1 MRLRMIDSGGTE
13 NGDGQ
18 LRRISWFI
26 SWHVIQ
32 SDPRSKTYWG
42 SETSP
47 YFRKSNRQIAELT
60 SPVTLRKQTTT
71 NCSNRQK
78 IQFRKRQI
86 STQKLSASSKNSSL
100 AEESRPQVSNRERL
114 ELEIPQ
120 LIENKRPRPVL
131 IANFE
136 PIHFPVFPPGRSR

>member
-1 MRLRMIDSGGTE
+1 MIDSGGTE

-47 YFRKSNRQIAELT
+47 YFRKLNRQIAELT
-60 SPVTLRKQTTT
+60 SPVTLRKQTTA

-78 IQFRKRQI
+78 IQFRKNEV
-86 STQKLSASSKNSSL
+86 STQKLRASSSIRSL
-100 AEESRPQVSNRERL
+100 TEVGDPRISNRERL

>member
-1 MRLRMIDSGGTE
+1 MRLRGQVRGGA
-13 NGDGQ
+13 GQ
-18 LRRISWFI
+18 LCEGEQSREDSRSNNPGPFQAQLQTLIQANPFRR
-26 SWHVIQ
+26 
-32 SDPRSKTYWG
+32 KL
-42 SETSP
+42 
-47 YFRKSNRQIAELT
+47 NRQIAELEPAL
-60 SPVTLRKQTTT
+60 SLRKQTTA

-78 IQFRKRQI
+78 IQFCKHEI

-100 AEESRPQVSNRERL
+100 AEESRPQVSNRELL